1 MIILVGTEKGG
12 TGKTTLAVNL
22 AAMRAAKGKD
32 VLLVDSDKQG
42 SATLWAQVRVDE
54 GVKPNLT
61 CVSKLGPTA
70 GFDIVQMAN
79 KFDDVI
85 VDAGGRDSIEMRNAM
100 LFCDCMIIP
109 TKPSQF
115 DTWTFDVMDRLV
127 IEARARGNAGLSPLV
142 VINMVNP
149 NPQVREADEAAEAIE
164 GYESMRIAKAVIC
177 DRIPFRKAARDGR
190 AVIELKSGE
199 NERAIM
205 EVRQLYREVFE

>member
-12 TGKTTLAVNL
+12 TGKTTIAVNL

-54 GVKPNLT
+54 GVRPSLT

-79 KFDDVI
+79 KFDTVI
-85 VDAGGRDSIEMRNAM
+85 VDAGGRDSSEMRNAM
-100 LFCDCMIIP
+100 LFCDHMIIP

-127 IEARARGNAGLSPLV
+127 IEARARGNTELAPIV
-142 VINMVNP
+142 VINMANP
-149 NPQVREADEAAEAIE
+149 NPQVREAEEAADAINS
-164 GYESMRIAKAVIC
+164 YESMRVAKAVIC

-190 AVIELKSGE
+190 AVTELKEGDTE
-199 NERAIM
+199 KAII
-205 EVRQLYREVFE
+205 EIRHLYREVFG